1 MIKVSQAEKMQHK
14 RAMEK
19 WWFGNSE
26 TNTSGRN
33 EKAKTT
39 VKKNA
44 YMIENNG
51 SAFKHS
57 MHSSLDRSERW
68 F

>member
-1 MIKVSQAEKMQHK
+1 MQHK

-39 VKKNA
+39 VKRNA
-44 YMIENNG
+44 YMKTTEVLSNTVCTAPWTEVNVG
-51 SAFKHS
+51 FKAGIP
-57 MHSSLDRSERW
+57 
-68 F
+68 